1 MASKTSKPSK
11 PAVDV
16 YQDITD
22 RIVEALEAGTV
33 PWRKPW
39 KSLSGFGP
47 TRLDG
52 GKEYQGVNTLLL
64 SVAAFAGGYSSIYWG
79 TYKQISERGGQVR
92 AKQKS
97 TQIVF
102 AKTVVKKGKDGADDE
117 TFRMLR
123 FYSVFNVEQADW
135 PEGSKLPAEPQIT
148 EADYVEPI
156 EKAERIVAGM
166 PSAPRIQH
174 GGDRAFYSP
183 ALDYIGMPPT
193 AAFDST
199 EGYYATLFHEM
210 GHSTGHAKRL
220 DRGLTGAFA
229 SHSYGRE
236 ELVAE
241 MTAAFLS
248 ADAGIADQT
257 FDNSASY
264 LASWIKTIKEDPK
277 SIVWAAGRAQKAADL
292 ILDRDPAAEST
303 DDDETKEAA

>member
-64 SVAAFAGGYSSIYWG
+64 SVAAFAGGYNSIYWG

-102 AKTVVKKGKDGADDE
+102 AKTVVKKGKNGEDDS

-123 FYSVFNVEQADW
+123 FYSVFNIEQADW
-135 PEGSKLPAEPQIT
+135 PEGKMPVEPEIT
-148 EADYVEPI
+148 EADYVEPV

-166 PSAPRIQH
+166 PHAPRIQH
-174 GGDRAFYSP
+174 GGNRAFYSP

-199 EGYYATLFHEM
+199 EGYYATLFHELI
-210 GHSTGHAKRL
+210 HSTGHESRVG
-220 DRGLTGAFA
+220 RQGIEAFA
-229 SHSYGRE
+229 GFGTASYSKE
-236 ELVAE
+236 ELIAE
-241 MTAAFLS
+241 MGAAYLCAE
-248 ADAGIADQT
+248 ADIEPRIEQNAAYIASWLQVLKGDKK
-257 FDNSASY
+257 FVVAAASDASKAASY
-264 LASWIKTIKEDPK
+264 
-277 SIVWAAGRAQKAADL
+277 
-292 ILDRDPAAEST
+292 ILGKGEGA
-303 DDDETKEAA
+303 